1 MSVQAELD
9 ALVKKMNEKPEHI
22 AAEEV
27 VFQFNLDESGT
38 FQVIIKDG
46 KVSLEE
52 GSPEEAQVTLKTSDS
67 NLIKLLNDELNTTM
81 AFMTGRLKV
90 DGNIGLALKLQEILK
105 KYK

>member
-1 MSVQAELD
+1 MSVKAELD
-9 ALVKKMNEKPEHI
+9 ALVKKINENPVHI
-22 AAEEV
+22 QGEEV

-38 FQVIIKDG
+38 YQVVIRDG